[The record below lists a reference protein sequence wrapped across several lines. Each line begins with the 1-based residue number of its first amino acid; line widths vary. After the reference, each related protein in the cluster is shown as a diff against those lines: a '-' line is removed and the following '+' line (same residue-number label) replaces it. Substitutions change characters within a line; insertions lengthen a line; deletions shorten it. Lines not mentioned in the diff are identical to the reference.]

1 MMRNRFDIIQAIGRE
16 YVVSNTES
24 GEFSYPKAYKIAN
37 KEFNPVLSE
46 KSGSKRE
53 RLDIRFVKGDI
64 SVLVETKRDIQ
75 GDTDAEEQLN
85 AYVSYEKKLTG
96 NKVIAILA
104 STSNNSIRVYRGA
117 VLDSNLIN
125 DETVLKPMDEYVAIY
140 TANIN
145 NKEAVMRNTFELNK
159 ILHSYGVPEKLRSQ
173 FVGTCLLALKE
184 SLHYDIPV
192 NVGDVVGKT
201 VKEVDKLKKRANER
215 VNLQIREAIKDI
227 LNGLLKEKGE
237 LEAAEKLGLLYRNV
251 LDSQVIR
258 EMDADAFKHI
268 LRFIDEN
275 IRVHINDKSTAG
287 QDILNLFFTTFNKYV
302 GKADK
307 NQAFTPDHITEFM
320 TTISG
325 VTKIPLF

>member
-1 MMRNRFDIIQAIGRE
+1 M
-16 YVVSNTES
+16 
-24 GEFSYPKAYKIAN
+24 
-37 KEFNPVLSE
+37 
-46 KSGSKRE
+46 
-53 RLDIRFVKGDI
+53 
-64 SVLVETKRDIQ
+64 
-75 GDTDAEEQLN
+75 
-85 AYVSYEKKLTG
+85 SYEKKLTG

-227 LNGLLKEKGE
+227 LNGLLK
-237 LEAAEKLGLLYRNV
+237 
-251 LDSQVIR
+251 
-258 EMDADAFKHI
+258 
-268 LRFIDEN
+268 
-275 IRVHINDKSTAG
+275 
-287 QDILNLFFTTFNKYV
+287 
-302 GKADK
+302 
-307 NQAFTPDHITEFM
+307 
-320 TTISG
+320 
-325 VTKIPLF
+325 